1 MRIYKNYVSGL
12 LELCRLDNSIESV
25 GLFRKLYA
33 LLVLS
38 GLLFLHYAE
47 GVSWDLIDLVDDVD
61 CMADYNWLAVIWQL
75 LVDAIEEMK
84 DKMRTTKYFQINGLQ
99 CPFRYGIQCFVM
111 VKQFIFVDI
120 YCSRKMTK

>member
-84 DKMRTTKYFQINGLQ
+84 DKMHTTKYLQINGLQ
-99 CPFRYGIQCFVM
+99 CSFRYGIQCFVM
-111 VKQFIFVDI
+111 VKQFIFVNI
-120 YCSRKMTK
+120 YCS